1 MLLIATKFTSSW
13 FTRARPAAAL
23 RPPRMS
29 ATLLAV
35 QRSFP
40 LLAAAVL
47 AIAVAM
53 LAQQPAPSPPPAAQ
67 PPAQQPAP
75 APTQPPPQPPAPAP
89 QPTPVAPQRGLRVVV
104 LDPAHGGPDEGAHGS
119 GIVEKDETLFL
130 ARAVRGELAQLG
142 LRVLMTRDADANPT
156 FDERAAIA
164 NAQPGALFVTLHISS
179 TGNVGTALAYYFDF
193 AQLASAAPP
202 PARSGLLPWDE
213 AQQPYED
220 LSRRLAELVQVNLV
234 QRLPGSPELPVPAAV
249 HQLRTIAAPAI
260 AVELSSVDVPNNG
273 PLRQAAPA
281 VAAAIARAVAD
292 FRPLYEASQK

>member
-1 MLLIATKFTSSW
+1 MLLIATKFIL
-13 FTRARPAAAL
+13 RLVGQARLAATL
-23 RPPRMS
+23 RPLRVS

-35 QRSFP
+35 RRSSS

-53 LAQQPAPSPPPAAQ
+53 LAQQPTPSPPPA
-67 PPAQQPAP
+67 AQQPAP
-75 APTQPPPQPPAPAP
+75 APTQPPPQQPAPAP
-89 QPTPVAPQRGLRVVV
+89 QPTPAAPQRGLRVVV

-164 NAQPGALFVTLHISS
+164 NAQPGAVFVTLHISS

-193 AQLASAAPP
+193 AQLASAAPR

-249 HQLRTIAAPAI
+249 HQLRAIAAPAI

-281 VAAAIARAVAD
+281 VAAAVARAVAD